1 MCRLQLLKY
10 REGFME
16 ETAQVGN
23 GGGFIVTAKL
33 LKNKAGEIRRLA
45 RTHGVVRMRVFGSR
59 ASDLAR
65 GASDLDLLVA
75 LRPDRELLDLVE
87 FKLDLE
93 DLLGC
98 EVDVV
103 TESGLSPYLRREII
117 RTAKPLLPEHDS
129 RRS

>member
-1 MCRLQLLKY
+1 MTTGLLK
-10 REGFME
+10 RR
-16 ETAQVGN
+16 ARD
-23 GGGFIVTAKL
+23 
-33 LKNKAGEIRRLA
+33 IRKIA
-45 RTHGVVRMRVFGSR
+45 RSHGVVRMRVFGSR
-59 ASDLAR
+59 ASGRAT

-75 LRPDRELLDLVE
+75 LRPDRDLLDLVE

-117 RTAKPLLPEHDS
+117 RTAKPL
-129 RRS
+129 